1 MEKLLRKTKRFGRC
15 PSHGH
20 GNCEVSF
27 DIEDVE
33 FTRTKEKV
41 IINKRINEDVKE
53 FYETLCTCN

>member
-41 IINKRINEDVKE
+41 IINKRINDDVKE
-53 FYETLCTCN
+53 FYENY